1 MFYYVNGELALREA
15 QAAVIDC
22 GGVGYRLTVSLN
34 TSESLSGLENKRV
47 KLFTYLQVREDGV
60 ELYGFKE
67 QAELNLFRL
76 LIGVSG
82 VGPKAAM
89 AILSIMTPDRFA
101 YAVCTEDIKGIAKAQ
116 GVGAKTA
123 ARVVLELKDKIS
135 KDVMTGATDTSMPT
149 AVREAAGAA
158 PSGKLAEATDALTVL
173 GYSRSE
179 ILNVLRGID
188 TQNLTLEQIITAAL
202 KRFAG

>member
-1 MFYYVNGELALREA
+1 MFYYVCGELALREA

-34 TSESLSGLENKRV
+34 TSEALSGSENKKV

-60 ELYGFKE
+60 ELYGFKD
-67 QAELNLFRL
+67 QAELNVFRL

-89 AILSIMTPDRFA
+89 AILSIMTPDRFS

-116 GVGAKTA
+116 GVGSKTA

-135 KDVMTGATDTSMPT
+135 KDVMGGVTDKGLSGAVPT
-149 AVREAAGAA
+149 AQNA
-158 PSGKLAEATDALTVL
+158 PVSGKLAEATDALTVL
-173 GYSRSE
+173 GYNRSE

-188 TQNLTLEQIITAAL
+188 TQSLTLEQIITAAL